1 MATRQ
6 DIFSIDGQYFDVFIP
21 QNGIERNFA
30 VVDTDE
36 AGRVLTGAMER
47 DVIGTFY
54 NYTIKMNTNF
64 LSFEEYDALYEI
76 ISSPDDYHMITV
88 PYGQETLTFKAYVTQ
103 GKDVLN
109 RMSSKGNHWKQLSVN
124 FIAMEPER
132 YYTGS
137 SSPSSP
143 AVGP

>member
-6 DIFSIDGQYFDVFIP
+6 DIFNIDGRYFNVFIP

-30 VVDTDE
+30 VVDTDD

-47 DVIGTFY
+47 DIIGTFY
-54 NYTIKMNTNF
+54 NYTIKLNTNF
-64 LSFEEYDALYEI
+64 LSFEEYDELYEI
-76 ISSPDDYHMITV
+76 LSAPDEYHIIIV
-88 PYGQETLTFKAYVTQ
+88 PYAQATLRFKAYVTQ

-109 RMSSKGNHWKQLSVN
+109 RISKDGNHWKQLSVN

-132 YYTGS
+132 T
-137 SSPSSP
+137 
-143 AVGP
+143 